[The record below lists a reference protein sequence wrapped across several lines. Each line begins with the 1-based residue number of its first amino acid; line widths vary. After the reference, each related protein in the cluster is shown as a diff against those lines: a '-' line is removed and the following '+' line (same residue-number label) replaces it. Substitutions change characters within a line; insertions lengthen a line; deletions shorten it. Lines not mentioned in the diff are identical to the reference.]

1 MRMMRIVLLLVL
13 AALVG
18 ACATVNRFP
27 NVVVYGSSIRVD
39 GVTDSRTVD
48 GVPEVVVFG
57 ASTAIGARPA
67 RYRAVWF
74 DAQGRPIQT
83 VVSAWSEMTMD
94 GERPFSVRMVGPGDR
109 AARYRVEIEI
119 L

>member
-1 MRMMRIVLLLVL
+1 MSMLRPLL
-13 AALVG
+13 AALVLLLLAG
-18 ACATVNRFP
+18 CATVNRFP
-27 NVVVYGSSIRVD
+27 NVAVYGSAVRID
-39 GVTDSRTVD
+39 GVTDSRSAD

-57 ASTAIGARPA
+57 ASTALTDRPA

-74 DAQGRPIQT
+74 DGQGRPIQT
-83 VVSAWSEMTMD
+83 VVSAWSELTLE
-94 GERPFSVRMVGPGDR
+94 GERPFSVRMVGPGKR